1 MTSTP
6 RGRAFLATSYYTNVG
21 VRRSDRPG
29 VCLKVQSQPRMG
41 KYCVCFVALLCVL
54 WYSYSIL
61 REQYKTGTTL
71 RLQFTKMQG
80 AGNDFIV
87 IEAGARDVDWSRL
100 AVAMCDR
107 HYGVG
112 ADGMLLVSPSEVAD
126 LRMRIFNAD
135 GSEAGTCGNGTR
147 CIVKYYVETNRL
159 ESPERKISVE
169 TLGGIRDAWFFRTG
183 VRAGQVRIGMGNPRS
198 ALVSET
204 PATNVNNELDIT
216 FSRVVS
222 VVGMDLEL
230 HLVSFGNPHG
240 VYFTD
245 RSPGAFPLARVGEVL
260 DRDLFPGGLNFEVA
274 RVINRGRIE
283 ARVWEHGVGE
293 TLACGSGACAIAVS
307 AHLRGAIDNEIEV
320 SLPGGSLSV
329 EWDGKSEVLLTGPA
343 EAVFQGVWETGTAS
357 KSQEPIKNEVL
368 A

>member
-1 MTSTP
+1 M
-6 RGRAFLATSYYTNVG
+6 R
-21 VRRSDRPG
+21 
-29 VCLKVQSQPRMG
+29 
-41 KYCVCFVALLCVL
+41 
-54 WYSYSIL
+54 
-61 REQYKTGTTL
+61 
-71 RLQFTKMQG
+71 FTKMQG

-87 IEAGARDVDWSRL
+87 IEAPLRDIDWNRL

-147 CIVKYYVETNRL
+147 CIVKYHVETRRL
-159 ESPERKISVE
+159 DNPERKITVE
-169 TLGGIRDAWFFRTG
+169 TLGGIRDAWYFRTG
-183 VRAGQVRIGMGNPRS
+183 VRAGQVRIGMGKPRS
-198 ALVSET
+198 AFVSGK
-204 PATNVNNELDIT
+204 PATSGSDEVDIT

-222 VVGMDLEL
+222 VDGMDLEL
-230 HLVSFGNPHG
+230 HLASLGNPHG

-245 RSPGAFPLARVGEVL
+245 RSPGVFPLSRVGEVL

-307 AHLRGAIDNEIEV
+307 AHLRGAVDDEIEV
-320 SLPGGSLSV
+320 SLPGGGLTV
-329 EWDGKSEVLLTGPA
+329 EWDGKAEVFLTGPA
-343 EAVFQGVWETGTAS
+343 KSVFRGEWDTGTLA
-357 KSQEPIKNEVL
+357 KSWEPIKNEVL